1 MVSSGGNGYC
11 GWGGLLALVLL
22 GLVLVVVI
30 VARVDCHCLLW
41 LQWIVSVCRGSN
53 FGVIM
58 VVALGLSMRWLWFCG
73 GHVTGFTF
81 VGGGFGFVFWPSMCV
96 VAMLEFMIALG

>member
-1 MVSSGGNGYC
+1 
-11 GWGGLLALVLL
+11 
-22 GLVLVVVI
+22 
-30 VARVDCHCLLW
+30 
-41 LQWIVSVCRGSN
+41 
-53 FGVIM
+53 
-58 VVALGLSMRWLWFCG
+58 MRWLWFCG